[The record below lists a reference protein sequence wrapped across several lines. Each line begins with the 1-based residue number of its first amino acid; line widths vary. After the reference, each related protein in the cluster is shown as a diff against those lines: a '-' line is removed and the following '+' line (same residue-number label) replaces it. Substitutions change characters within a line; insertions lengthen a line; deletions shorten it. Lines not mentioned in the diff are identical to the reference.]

1 MIDRRVVP
9 AILSNDEEGLA
20 ALLSLAASFAP
31 YVQID
36 FMDGRFVPSVSA
48 PPELL
53 ETIGLP
59 VPAEAHLMVEHPE
72 RHFASLAEA
81 KVLKVIPHLETLGD
95 PSAARDAARDAGL
108 LFGVAVNPGGDY
120 RALGRIASGC
130 DSVLFMTVTPGFYGS
145 PFLPD
150 VLADVRAFRREH
162 PGVRIGVD
170 GGAGEDNLLT
180 IASAGADDICVGSAI
195 FRASDPGAA
204 FRRLSA
210 ALATATPHREDR

>member
-1 MIDRRVVP
+1 MDRRVVP
-9 AILSNDEEGLA
+9 AVLSNDEEGLA
-20 ALLSLAASFAP
+20 SLLALSATFAP

-48 PPELL
+48 SPELL

-59 VPAEAHLMVEHPE
+59 VEAEAHLMVERPE
-72 RHFASLAEA
+72 RHFASLARA
-81 KVLKVIPHLETLGD
+81 GVIKVIPHLEALAE
-95 PSAARDAARDAGL
+95 PLAVRDAARGCGL

-120 RALGRIASGC
+120 KTLGKIAGGL

-145 PFLPD
+145 PFLPE
-150 VLADVRAFRREH
+150 VLADVRAFAKEH

-170 GGAGEDNLLT
+170 GGAGAGNLLQ
-180 IASAGADDICVGSAI
+180 IAEAGADDICVGSAI

-204 FRRLSA
+204 FVRLSTT
-210 ALATATPHREDR
+210 LASANPHRENR